1 MRTTRS
7 RKSHHSGKENG
18 TASLPSTSSASS
30 IKGKEKAVPK
40 RSARNVGAKKEKEE
54 LLFCSCR
61 AVDDGTP
68 MVQCGKCDEWYHFRC
83 VNLSEDDASEI
94 MVYVCSS
101 CQEKTGWR
109 TVMVWDGTDAFEP
122 IEGAEPPPTT
132 TRKPKTQPTK
142 GTEKTT
148 QVEEPET
155 KWKKHQRQ
163 SSPAEMSQSSDEE
176 SGDEYVD
183 DEGIAAAGIKR
194 KRRNTLGTNSRRV
207 IAMSSDSDDDSDVSG
222 RDGKVRRRGPGAAAT
237 AKVKTSLSPPP
248 SGVKRKQSLSAAGAG
263 TGKRKRAE
271 SSSTTMSAVEDA
283 ARKYCLGKLSEM
295 FAGIFLR
302 YPYVQQK
309 SEGRE
314 DEGEGEVPGEFV
326 QRKAEELSDEEK
338 TQAKERAA
346 AYAAEVEHAVF
357 ETYAEP
363 DKYGKLGAGT
373 KYKERFRT
381 LTFNLQQS
389 DRVLLHQRIASA
401 QVVPA
406 TLATMSSTELASQEQ
421 QQSIKQAE
429 QEALAHSILIKST
442 VPRAKITHKGLQD
455 IEDVNEDSAVA
466 KQRRERELEMAEEER
481 ERERL
486 ARLRTV
492 QPSGQSNPPS
502 ASAPP
507 DSPAVPSAPWST
519 ATPVLAQG
527 QGQGTELTSAHT
539 GSGVS
544 AVDSELNLGDFIHM
558 DDEPPET
565 SPLTI
570 APPATTTTAATPATV
585 VPSTA
590 PISEPL
596 SATTLTPITGISPF
610 APSKP
615 DMPPR
620 ASFDLNALWSA
631 PASAPASVPSP
642 KEQDGENKDKDKEEV
657 EVDEEG
663 EAMEMDLGTP
673 PDESASAPAPASV
686 AMAPVEPERDAEH
699 EGESGD
705 DLDFAMFLG
714 QEEEEKDNKGKDAMR
729 GRPETSAP
737 DPQAIFDGLPR
748 VWNGV
753 ISMPI
758 DSTVPQE
765 LRVDARQIG
774 GRGLASDSPL
784 WRTLFPIDHLR
795 IDGRVAVGSSA
806 QYLLASRLNS
816 AKELIAVAWTPVS
829 DTDMTVLQTLK
840 TFLINKDRHGLI
852 FPWGSRGREWG
863 RELYVVPLP
872 SSHPLPEFI
881 ELLDDMRLPRTRSA
895 DCLVGIWV
903 LNRGRLV
910 APPAPAPQ
918 PLAPAGIAP
927 SAPALPPALASALA
941 SIMPA
946 GAVFPPNVTAPTQA
960 AFPLMGG
967 APPPSMSAADLAAQV
982 AALSPEQIQAMLV
995 TLQQQPPQP
1004 PQHPPPH
1011 PPPPLH
1017 IAPPPPP
1024 PLQPHW
1030 PGMPEPPPPQP
1041 PAVPYG
1047 GYEYDYDYDERE
1059 RDRGRDRERGGAA
1072 RRGGYFPRDDV
1083 PRARGRGGVRRGGP
1097 GASGGA
1103 NGGAGAGGWEDGRG
1117 AGWEQ
1122 HRRTSDGGWGG
1133 RGRGAA
1139 PGPGSPVRR
1148 DAPAYWR

>member
-61 AVDDGTP
+61 GVDDGTP
-68 MVQCGKCDEWYHFRC
+68 MVQCGNCDDWYHFRC
-83 VNLSEDDASEI
+83 VNLNEDDASEI
-94 MVYVCSS
+94 NSTDPGLIV
-101 CQEKTGWR
+101 
-109 TVMVWDGTDAFEP
+109 VWDGTDAFEP
-122 IEGAEPPPTT
+122 TEGTVEPPPTTT

-148 QVEEPET
+148 QVEESEA

-163 SSPAEMSQSSDEE
+163 SSPVEMSQSSDEE

-183 DEGIAAAGIKR
+183 DEGIAAAGKR
-194 KRRNTLGTNSRRV
+194 KRRHTL
-207 IAMSSDSDDDSDVSG
+207 IAMSSDSDDDSDDGDVNK
-222 RDGKVRRRGPGAAAT
+222 RDGKLRRRGPGVAAT
-237 AKVKTSLSPPP
+237 AKVKTSVSPPP
-248 SGVKRKQSLSAAGAG
+248 AGVKRKQSLNAPGAG
-263 TGKRKRAE
+263 TVKRKRAE

-302 YPYVQQK
+302 YPSVRQK
-309 SEGRE
+309 SEVRE
-314 DEGEGEVPGEFV
+314 GAGEGEDEVPMETELV
-326 QRKAEELSDEEK
+326 ERKTGELSDEEK
-338 TQAKERAA
+338 AQAKKRAA

-389 DRVLLHQRIASA
+389 DRVLLHQRIASG
-401 QVVPA
+401 QVAPA

-455 IEDVNEDSAVA
+455 IEDVNEDSAIA
-466 KQRRERELEMAEEER
+466 KQRRERELEIAEEER
-481 ERERL
+481 ERERT
-486 ARLRTV
+486 R
-492 QPSGQSNPPS
+492 
-502 ASAPP
+502 ASARR
-507 DSPAVPSAPWST
+507 
-519 ATPVLAQG
+519 QG
-527 QGQGTELTSAHT
+527 QGAELTPAHT

-558 DDEPPET
+558 DDEPPEA

-570 APPATTTTAATPATV
+570 TTPATTTLSSSNCNTA
-585 VPSTA
+585 
-590 PISEPL
+590 
-596 SATTLTPITGISPF
+596 TLTPITGISPF

-631 PASAPASVPSP
+631 PAPAPFAPIPSP
-642 KEQDGENKDKDKEEV
+642 KEQDGEEKEKEKEKEEV
-657 EVDEEG
+657 EGEGEG

-673 PDESASAPAPASV
+673 PDESASASASV
-686 AMAPVEPERDAEH
+686 AVASVEPEREVEH

-714 QEEEEKDNKGKDAMR
+714 QEEEEKGKDATR
-729 GRPETSAP
+729 GRPEASAP
-737 DPQAIFDGLPR
+737 DPQAVFDGLPR

-758 DSTVPQE
+758 DSAVPQE

-806 QYLLASRLNS
+806 NYLLASRLNS
-816 AKELIAVAWTPVS
+816 AKELIAVAWTPMS
-829 DTDMTVLQTLK
+829 DADMAVLQTLK

-872 SSHPLPEFI
+872 SSHPLPDYI

-903 LNRGRLV
+903 LNRGRLA
-910 APPAPAPQ
+910 APPPPPQ
-918 PLAPAGIAP
+918 PLAPAGITP

-946 GAVFPPNVTAPTQA
+946 GAIFPPNVTAPTQA
-960 AFPLMGG
+960 AVAAALSHLPPAIPTTNAHPLGSLHPPAPQFPLMGG

-995 TLQQQPPQP
+995 TLQQQPPSQ

-1011 PPPPLH
+1011 PPPPLRV
-1017 IAPPPPP
+1017 APPPPP
-1024 PLQPHW
+1024 SQPHW
-1030 PGMPEPPPPQP
+1030 PGMPEPPPP

-1047 GYEYDYDYDERE
+1047 GYEYDYEYDERE

-1072 RRGGYFPRDDV
+1072 RRGYYPRDDV
-1083 PRARGRGGVRRGGP
+1083 ARARGRGGVRRGAP
-1097 GASGGA
+1097 GASSG
-1103 NGGAGAGGWEDGRG
+1103 GGAGPGPGGWEDGRG
-1117 AGWEQ
+1117 AGWE
-1122 HRRTSDGGWGG
+1122 HRRSSDGGWGG
-1133 RGRGAA
+1133 RGRGSG
-1139 PGPGSPVRR
+1139 PGTGSPVRR

>member
-40 RSARNVGAKKEKEE
+40 RAARNVGAKKEKEE

-61 AVDDGTP
+61 GVDDGTP
-68 MVQCGKCDEWYHFRC
+68 MVQCGNCDDWYHFRC

-122 IEGAEPPPTT
+122 TEGTVEPPPTTT

-148 QVEEPET
+148 QVEESEA

-163 SSPAEMSQSSDEE
+163 SSPVEMSQSSDEE

-183 DEGIAAAGIKR
+183 DEGIAAAGKR
-194 KRRNTLGTNSRRV
+194 KRRHTL
-207 IAMSSDSDDDSDVSG
+207 IAMSSDSDDDSDDG
-222 RDGKVRRRGPGAAAT
+222 DKRDGKVKASA
-237 AKVKTSLSPPP
+237 SPPP
-248 SGVKRKQSLSAAGAG
+248 SGVKRKQSLNAPGAG
-263 TGKRKRAE
+263 TVKRKRAE

-302 YPYVQQK
+302 YPYVRQK
-309 SEGRE
+309 SEVR
-314 DEGEGEVPGEFV
+314 EGEGEVPKEMDLVEQKTG
-326 QRKAEELSDEEK
+326 ELSDEEK

-346 AYAAEVEHAVF
+346 AYAAEVEHAVY
-357 ETYAEP
+357 ETYGEP

-389 DRVLLHQRIASA
+389 DRALLHQRIASA
-401 QVVPA
+401 QVAPA

-466 KQRRERELEMAEEER
+466 KQRRERELEIAEEER

-486 ARLRTV
+486 ARLRAV
-492 QPSGQSNPPS
+492 QPSGHSNPPS

-507 DSPAVPSAPWST
+507 DSPAVPSAPWNT
-519 ATPVLAQG
+519 ATPAPTQG

-558 DDEPPET
+558 DDEPPEA

-570 APPATTTTAATPATV
+570 TTPATTSAAATATV
-585 VPSTA
+585 VPPGCSY
-590 PISEPL
+590 E
-596 SATTLTPITGISPF
+596 
-610 APSKP
+610 
-615 DMPPR
+615 R
-620 ASFDLNALWSA
+620 AVVSNDADAYHGYLA
-631 PASAPASVPSP
+631 
-642 KEQDGENKDKDKEEV
+642 
-657 EVDEEG
+657 G

-673 PDESASAPAPASV
+673 PDESASASASV
-686 AMAPVEPERDAEH
+686 AVASVEPEREVEH

-714 QEEEEKDNKGKDAMR
+714 QEEEEKGKDAMR
-729 GRPETSAP
+729 GRPEASAP
-737 DPQAIFDGLPR
+737 DPQAVFDGLPR

-758 DSTVPQE
+758 DSAVPQE

-795 IDGRVAVGSSA
+795 IDGRVAVASSA

-816 AKELIAVAWTPVS
+816 AKELIAVAWTPMS
-829 DTDMTVLQTLK
+829 DADMAVLQTLK

-872 SSHPLPEFI
+872 SSHPLPDYI

-903 LNRGRLV
+903 LNRGRLT
-910 APPAPAPQ
+910 APPPPPQ
-918 PLAPAGIAP
+918 PLAPASITP

-946 GAVFPPNVTAPTQA
+946 GATFPPNVTAPTQA
-960 AFPLMGG
+960 AVAAALSHLPPAIPTTNALPLGSLHPPAPQFPLDGWRST
-967 APPPSMSAADLAAQV
+967 AIDV

-995 TLQQQPPQP
+995 TLQQQPPPQ
-1004 PQHPPPH
+1004 PQHPPSHPPH
-1011 PPPPLH
+1011 PLRS
-1017 IAPPPPP
+1017 APPPP

-1030 PGMPEPPPPQP
+1030 PGMPEPPPPM
-1041 PAVPYG
+1041 PYG
-1047 GYEYDYDYDERE
+1047 GYEYDYEHDERE

-1072 RRGGYFPRDDV
+1072 RRGYYPRDDAA
-1083 PRARGRGGVRRGGP
+1083 RARGRGGVRRGAP
-1097 GASGGA
+1097 GASSG
-1103 NGGAGAGGWEDGRG
+1103 GGAGPGPGGWEDGRG

-1122 HRRTSDGGWGG
+1122 HRRSSDGGWGG
-1133 RGRGAA
+1133 RGRGSG
-1139 PGPGSPVRR
+1139 PGTGSPVRR

>member
-61 AVDDGTP
+61 GIDDGTP
-68 MVQCGKCDEWYHFRC
+68 MVQCGNCDDWYHFRC
-83 VNLSEDDASEI
+83 VNLNEDDASEI

-109 TVMVWDGTDAFEP
+109 TVT
-122 IEGAEPPPTT
+122 TT

-148 QVEEPET
+148 QVEESEA

-163 SSPAEMSQSSDEE
+163 SSPVEMSQSSDEE

-183 DEGIAAAGIKR
+183 DEGIAAAGKR
-194 KRRNTLGTNSRRV
+194 KRRLTL
-207 IAMSSDSDDDSDVSG
+207 IAMSSDSDDDSDDG
-222 RDGKVRRRGPGAAAT
+222 DKRDGKVRRRGPGAAAT
-237 AKVKTSLSPPP
+237 AKIKTSVSPPP
-248 SGVKRKQSLSAAGAG
+248 SGVKRKQSLNAPGAG
-263 TGKRKRAE
+263 LVKRKRAE

-309 SEGRE
+309 SEVQ
-314 DEGEGEVPGEFV
+314 EGESEGEVPKEMELVERQTG
-326 QRKAEELSDEEK
+326 ELSDEEK

-401 QVVPA
+401 QVAPA

-466 KQRRERELEMAEEER
+466 KQRRERELEIAEEER

-486 ARLRTV
+486 ARLRAV
-492 QPSGQSNPPS
+492 QPSGHSNPPS

-507 DSPAVPSAPWST
+507 DSPAVPSAPWNT
-519 ATPVLAQG
+519 ATPALTQG

-558 DDEPPET
+558 DDEPPEA

-570 APPATTTTAATPATV
+570 TTPAPTTAAATATV
-585 VPSTA
+585 VPSAA
-590 PISEPL
+590 PMSEPL
-596 SATTLTPITGISPF
+596 SAATLTPITGISPF

-631 PASAPASVPSP
+631 PAPAPSAS
-642 KEQDGENKDKDKEEV
+642 
-657 EVDEEG
+657 
-663 EAMEMDLGTP
+663 T
-673 PDESASAPAPASV
+673 SASASV
-686 AMAPVEPERDAEH
+686 AVASVEPEREVEH

-714 QEEEEKDNKGKDAMR
+714 QEEEEKGKDAMR
-729 GRPETSAP
+729 GRPEASAP
-737 DPQAIFDGLPR
+737 DPQAVFDGLPR

-758 DSTVPQE
+758 DSAVPQE

-795 IDGRVAVGSSA
+795 IDGRVAVASSA

-829 DTDMTVLQTLK
+829 DADMAVLQTLK

-872 SSHPLPEFI
+872 SSHPLPDYI

-903 LNRGRLV
+903 LNRGRLA
-910 APPAPAPQ
+910 APPPPPQ
-918 PLAPAGIAP
+918 PLAPAITP
-927 SAPALPPALASALA
+927 SAPTLPPALASALA

-946 GAVFPPNVTAPTQA
+946 G

-995 TLQQQPPQP
+995 TLQQQPPPQ
-1004 PQHPPPH
+1004 PQHPPSH
-1011 PPPPLH
+1011 PPPPLR
-1017 IAPPPPP
+1017 AAPPPP

-1030 PGMPEPPPPQP
+1030 PGMPEPPPPM
-1041 PAVPYG
+1041 PYG
-1047 GYEYDYDYDERE
+1047 GYEYDYEYDERE
-1059 RDRGRDRERGGAA
+1059 RDRGRDRERGGATA
-1072 RRGGYFPRDDV
+1072 TRRGYYPRDDV
-1083 PRARGRGGVRRGGP
+1083 SRARGRGGVRRGAP
-1097 GASGGA
+1097 GASSGG
-1103 NGGAGAGGWEDGRG
+1103 GGAGPGPGPGPGGWEDGRG
-1117 AGWEQ
+1117 AGWE
-1122 HRRTSDGGWGG
+1122 HRRSSDGGWGG
-1133 RGRGAA
+1133 RGRGSG
-1139 PGPGSPVRR
+1139 PGTGSPVRR
-1148 DAPAYWR
+1148 DAPGYWR

>member
-1 MRTTRS
+1 M
-7 RKSHHSGKENG
+7 
-18 TASLPSTSSASS
+18 
-30 IKGKEKAVPK
+30 IV
-40 RSARNVGAKKEKEE
+40 
-54 LLFCSCR
+54 
-61 AVDDGTP
+61 
-68 MVQCGKCDEWYHFRC
+68 
-83 VNLSEDDASEI
+83 
-94 MVYVCSS
+94 
-101 CQEKTGWR
+101 
-109 TVMVWDGTDAFEP
+109 VWDGTDAFEP
-122 IEGAEPPPTT
+122 TEGTVEPPPATT

-148 QVEEPET
+148 QVEESEA

-163 SSPAEMSQSSDEE
+163 SSPVEMSQSSDEE

-183 DEGIAAAGIKR
+183 DEGIAAAGKR
-194 KRRNTLGTNSRRV
+194 KRRHTL
-207 IAMSSDSDDDSDVSG
+207 IAMSSDSDDDEDDG
-222 RDGKVRRRGPGAAAT
+222 DGKVRRRGPGAAAT
-237 AKVKTSLSPPP
+237 AKAVSPPP
-248 SGVKRKQSLSAAGAG
+248 SGVKRKQSLNAPGAG
-263 TGKRKRAE
+263 TVKRKRAE

-302 YPYVQQK
+302 YPHVQQK
-309 SEGRE
+309 SEVRE
-314 DEGEGEVPGEFV
+314 GEGEGEVPKEMELVEHKTG
-326 QRKAEELSDEEK
+326 ELSDEEK

-401 QVVPA
+401 QVAPA

-466 KQRRERELEMAEEER
+466 KQRRERELEIAEEER
-481 ERERL
+481 ERERV
-486 ARLRTV
+486 ARLRAV
-492 QPSGQSNPPS
+492 QPSGHSNPPS

-507 DSPAVPSAPWST
+507 DSPAVPSAPWNT
-519 ATPVLAQG
+519 ATPALTQG

-558 DDEPPET
+558 DDEPPEA

-570 APPATTTTAATPATV
+570 TTPATTSAAATATV
-585 VPSTA
+585 VPSAA
-590 PISEPL
+590 PMSEPL
-596 SATTLTPITGISPF
+596 SAATLTPITGISPF

-631 PASAPASVPSP
+631 PAPPPATPSP
-642 KEQDGENKDKDKEEV
+642 KEQDGEKEKEKEEV
-657 EVDEEG
+657 EGDGEG
-663 EAMEMDLGTP
+663 EATEMDLGTP
-673 PDESASAPAPASV
+673 PDESASTSASASV
-686 AMAPVEPERDAEH
+686 AVTPVEPEREVEH

-714 QEEEEKDNKGKDAMR
+714 QEEEEKGKDAMR
-729 GRPETSAP
+729 GRPEASAP
-737 DPQAIFDGLPR
+737 DPQAVFDGLPR

-758 DSTVPQE
+758 DSAVPQE

-774 GRGLASDSPL
+774 GRGLSSDSPL

-816 AKELIAVAWTPVS
+816 AKELLAVAWTPVS
-829 DTDMTVLQTLK
+829 DADMAVLQTLK

-872 SSHPLPEFI
+872 SSHPLPDYI

-903 LNRGRLV
+903 LNRGRLA
-910 APPAPAPQ
+910 APPPPPQ
-918 PLAPAGIAP
+918 PLAPAVITP

-946 GAVFPPNVTAPTQA
+946 GAIFPPNVTAPTQA
-960 AFPLMGG
+960 AVAAALSHLPPAIPTTNALPLGSLHPPAPQFPLMGG

-995 TLQQQPPQP
+995 TLQQQPPPQ
-1004 PQHPPPH
+1004 PQHPPSH
-1011 PPPPLH
+1011 PPPTLR
-1017 IAPPPPP
+1017 AAPPPP

-1030 PGMPEPPPPQP
+1030 PGMPEPPPPP
-1041 PAVPYG
+1041 MPYG
-1047 GYEYDYDYDERE
+1047 GYEYDYEYDERE

-1072 RRGGYFPRDDV
+1072 RRGYYPRDDV
-1083 PRARGRGGVRRGGP
+1083 ARARGRGGVRRGAP
-1097 GASGGA
+1097 GASGG
-1103 NGGAGAGGWEDGRG
+1103 GGAGPGPGPGGWEDGRG

-1122 HRRTSDGGWGG
+1122 HRRSSDGGWGG
-1133 RGRGAA
+1133 RGRGSG
-1139 PGPGSPVRR
+1139 PGTGSPVRR

>member
-1 MRTTRS
+1 
-7 RKSHHSGKENG
+7 
-18 TASLPSTSSASS
+18 
-30 IKGKEKAVPK
+30 
-40 RSARNVGAKKEKEE
+40 
-54 LLFCSCR
+54 
-61 AVDDGTP
+61 
-68 MVQCGKCDEWYHFRC
+68 
-83 VNLSEDDASEI
+83 
-94 MVYVCSS
+94 
-101 CQEKTGWR
+101 
-109 TVMVWDGTDAFEP
+109 
-122 IEGAEPPPTT
+122 
-132 TRKPKTQPTK
+132 
-142 GTEKTT
+142 
-148 QVEEPET
+148 
-155 KWKKHQRQ
+155 
-163 SSPAEMSQSSDEE
+163 
-176 SGDEYVD
+176 
-183 DEGIAAAGIKR
+183 
-194 KRRNTLGTNSRRV
+194 
-207 IAMSSDSDDDSDVSG
+207 
-222 RDGKVRRRGPGAAAT
+222 
-237 AKVKTSLSPPP
+237 
-248 SGVKRKQSLSAAGAG
+248 
-263 TGKRKRAE
+263 
-271 SSSTTMSAVEDA
+271 MSAVEDA

-309 SEGRE
+309 SEVR
-314 DEGEGEVPGEFV
+314 EGEGEVPKEME
-326 QRKAEELSDEEK
+326 RASDEEK

-389 DRVLLHQRIASA
+389 DRVFLHQRIAST
-401 QVVPA
+401 QVAPA

-466 KQRRERELEMAEEER
+466 KQRRERELEIAEEER

-486 ARLRTV
+486 ARLRAV
-492 QPSGQSNPPS
+492 QPSGHSNPPS

-507 DSPAVPSAPWST
+507 DSPAVPSAPWNT
-519 ATPVLAQG
+519 ATPALTQG

-558 DDEPPET
+558 DDEPPEA

-570 APPATTTTAATPATV
+570 TTPATTSAAATATV
-585 VPSTA
+585 VPSVA
-590 PISEPL
+590 PMSEPL
-596 SATTLTPITGISPF
+596 SAATLTPITGISPF

-631 PASAPASVPSP
+631 PAPPPETPSP
-642 KEQDGENKDKDKEEV
+642 KEQDGEKEKEKEEV
-657 EVDEEG
+657 EGGEG
-663 EAMEMDLGTP
+663 EAMEMDLDTP
-673 PDESASAPAPASV
+673 PDESA
-686 AMAPVEPERDAEH
+686 
-699 EGESGD
+699 GD

-714 QEEEEKDNKGKDAMR
+714 QEEEEKGKDATR
-729 GRPETSAP
+729 GRPEASAP
-737 DPQAIFDGLPR
+737 DPQAVFDGLPR

-758 DSTVPQE
+758 DSAVPQE

-816 AKELIAVAWTPVS
+816 AKELIAVAWTPTS
-829 DTDMTVLQTLK
+829 DADMAVLQTLK

-872 SSHPLPEFI
+872 SSHPLPDYI

-903 LNRGRLV
+903 LNRGRLA
-910 APPAPAPQ
+910 APPPPPQ
-918 PLAPAGIAP
+918 PLAPAITP

-941 SIMPA
+941 SIMPS
-946 GAVFPPNVTAPTQA
+946 GAIFPPNVTAPTQA
-960 AFPLMGG
+960 AVAAALSHLPPAIPTTNALPLGSLHPPAPQFPLMGG

-995 TLQQQPPQP
+995 TLQQQPPPQQ
-1004 PQHPPPH
+1004 PQHPPSH

-1017 IAPPPPP
+1017 AALPPP

-1030 PGMPEPPPPQP
+1030 PGMPEPPPPM
-1041 PAVPYG
+1041 PYG
-1047 GYEYDYDYDERE
+1047 GYEYDYEYDERE

-1072 RRGGYFPRDDV
+1072 RRGYYPRDDV
-1083 PRARGRGGVRRGGP
+1083 ARARGRGGVRR
-1097 GASGGA
+1097 
-1103 NGGAGAGGWEDGRG
+1103 DGRG
-1117 AGWEQ
+1117 PGWE
-1122 HRRTSDGGWGG
+1122 HRRSSDGGWGG
-1133 RGRGAA
+1133 RGRGSG
-1139 PGPGSPVRR
+1139 PGTGSPVRR

>member
-40 RSARNVGAKKEKEE
+40 RSARNVGVKKEKEE

-61 AVDDGTP
+61 GVDDGTP
-68 MVQCGKCDEWYHFRC
+68 MVQCGNCDDWYHFRC

-122 IEGAEPPPTT
+122 TEGTVEPPSATT
-132 TRKPKTQPTK
+132 TGKPKTQPTK

-148 QVEEPET
+148 QAEESEA

-163 SSPAEMSQSSDEE
+163 SSPVEMSQSSDEE

-183 DEGIAAAGIKR
+183 DEGIAAAGKR
-194 KRRNTLGTNSRRV
+194 KRRLTL
-207 IAMSSDSDDDSDVSG
+207 IAMSSDSDDDSDDG
-222 RDGKVRRRGPGAAAT
+222 DKRDGKLRRRGPGAAAT
-237 AKVKTSLSPPP
+237 AKVRTSVSPPP
-248 SGVKRKQSLSAAGAG
+248 SGVKRKQSLNAPGAG
-263 TGKRKRAE
+263 IVKRKRAE

-309 SEGRE
+309 SEVR
-314 DEGEGEVPGEFV
+314 EGEGEVPKEMELVEHKTGE
-326 QRKAEELSDEEK
+326 QSDEEK

-389 DRVLLHQRIASA
+389 DRVFLHQRIASV
-401 QVVPA
+401 QVAPA

-466 KQRRERELEMAEEER
+466 KQRRERELEIAEEER

-486 ARLRTV
+486 ARLRAV
-492 QPSGQSNPPS
+492 QPSGHSNPPS

-507 DSPAVPSAPWST
+507 DSPAVPSAPWNT
-519 ATPVLAQG
+519 ATPALAQG

-558 DDEPPET
+558 DDEPPEA

-570 APPATTTTAATPATV
+570 TTPATTSAAATATV
-585 VPSTA
+585 VPSVA
-590 PISEPL
+590 PMSEPL
-596 SATTLTPITGISPF
+596 SAATLTPITGISPF

-631 PASAPASVPSP
+631 PAPPPETPSP
-642 KEQDGENKDKDKEEV
+642 KEQDGEKEKEKEEV
-657 EVDEEG
+657 EGDGEG
-663 EAMEMDLGTP
+663 EAMEMDLDTP
-673 PDESASAPAPASV
+673 PDESASTSASASV
-686 AMAPVEPERDAEH
+686 AVTSVEPEREVEH

-714 QEEEEKDNKGKDAMR
+714 QEEEEKGKDAMR
-729 GRPETSAP
+729 GRPEASAP
-737 DPQAIFDGLPR
+737 DPQAVFDGLPR

-758 DSTVPQE
+758 DSAVPQE

-816 AKELIAVAWTPVS
+816 AKELIAVAWTPTS
-829 DTDMTVLQTLK
+829 DADMGVLQTLK
-840 TFLINKDRHGLI
+840 TFLINKE
-852 FPWGSRGREWG
+852 GREWG

-872 SSHPLPEFI
+872 SSHPLPDYI

-903 LNRGRLV
+903 LNRGRLA
-910 APPAPAPQ
+910 APPPPPQ
-918 PLAPAGIAP
+918 PLAPAITP
-927 SAPALPPALASALA
+927 SASALPPALASALA

-946 GAVFPPNVTAPTQA
+946 GAIFPPNVTAPTQA
-960 AFPLMGG
+960 AVAAALSHLPPAIPTANALPLGSLHPPAPQFPLMGG

-995 TLQQQPPQP
+995 TLQQQPPPQQ
-1004 PQHPPPH
+1004 PQHPPSH

-1017 IAPPPPP
+1017 AAPPTTA
-1024 PLQPHW
+1024 
-1030 PGMPEPPPPQP
+1030 
-1041 PAVPYG
+1041 PAAALA
-1047 GYEYDYDYDERE
+1047 RHA
-1059 RDRGRDRERGGAA
+1059 GAA
-1072 RRGGYFPRDDV
+1072 AAANAIRGIRV
-1083 PRARGRGGVRRGGP
+1083 
-1097 GASGGA
+1097 
-1103 NGGAGAGGWEDGRG
+1103 
-1117 AGWEQ
+1117 
-1122 HRRTSDGGWGG
+1122 
-1133 RGRGAA
+1133 
-1139 PGPGSPVRR
+1139 
-1148 DAPAYWR
+1148 

>member
-61 AVDDGTP
+61 GVDDGTP
-68 MVQCGKCDEWYHFRC
+68 MVQCGNCDDWYHFRC

-94 MVYVCSS
+94 MV
-101 CQEKTGWR
+101 
-109 TVMVWDGTDAFEP
+109 WDGTDAFEP
-122 IEGAEPPPTT
+122 TEGTVEPPPTT
-132 TRKPKTQPTK
+132 TTRKTKTQPTK

-148 QVEEPET
+148 QVEESEA

-163 SSPAEMSQSSDEE
+163 SSPVEMSQSSDEE

-183 DEGIAAAGIKR
+183 DEGIAAAGKR
-194 KRRNTLGTNSRRV
+194 KRRHTL
-207 IAMSSDSDDDSDVSG
+207 IAMSSDSDDDSDDG
-222 RDGKVRRRGPGAAAT
+222 DKRDGKVRRRGPGTAAT
-237 AKVKTSLSPPP
+237 AKVKTSVSPPP
-248 SGVKRKQSLSAAGAG
+248 SGVKRKQSLNAPGAG
-263 TGKRKRAE
+263 TVKRKRAE

-302 YPYVQQK
+302 YPYVRQQ
-309 SEGRE
+309 SEVRE
-314 DEGEGEVPGEFV
+314 GEGEGEVPKEMELVEKTG
-326 QRKAEELSDEEK
+326 ELSDEEK

-401 QVVPA
+401 QVAPA

-466 KQRRERELEMAEEER
+466 KQRRERELEIAEEER

-486 ARLRTV
+486 ARLRAV
-492 QPSGQSNPPS
+492 QPSGHSNPPS

-507 DSPAVPSAPWST
+507 DSPAVPSAPWNT
-519 ATPVLAQG
+519 ATPALTQG

-558 DDEPPET
+558 DDEPPEA
-565 SPLTI
+565 SLLTI
-570 APPATTTTAATPATV
+570 TTPATTSAAATATV
-585 VPSTA
+585 VPSA
-590 PISEPL
+590 PPMSEPL
-596 SATTLTPITGISPF
+596 SAATLTPITGISPF

-631 PASAPASVPSP
+631 PAPPPATPSP
-642 KEQDGENKDKDKEEV
+642 KEQDGEKENENEKEEV
-657 EVDEEG
+657 EGEGEG

-673 PDESASAPAPASV
+673 PDADSV
-686 AMAPVEPERDAEH
+686 DI
-699 EGESGD
+699 GICG
-705 DLDFAMFLG
+705 G
-714 QEEEEKDNKGKDAMR
+714 GEEEEKGKDAMR
-729 GRPETSAP
+729 GRPEASAP
-737 DPQAIFDGLPR
+737 DPQAVFDGLPR

-758 DSTVPQE
+758 DSAVPQE

-795 IDGRVAVGSSA
+795 IDGRVAVASSA

-829 DTDMTVLQTLK
+829 DADMAVLQTLK
-840 TFLINKDRHGLI
+840 TFLINKE
-852 FPWGSRGREWG
+852 GREWG

-872 SSHPLPEFI
+872 SSHPLPDYI

-895 DCLVGIWV
+895 DCLVGIWP
-903 LNRGRLV
+903 RH
-910 APPAPAPQ
+910 A
-918 PLAPAGIAP
+918 ITP

-941 SIMPA
+941 SIMPCRRHLPTKPIPTTNA
-946 GAVFPPNVTAPTQA
+946 LPLGSLHPPAPQ
-960 AFPLMGG
+960 FPLMGG

-995 TLQQQPPQP
+995 TLQQQPPPQ
-1004 PQHPPPH
+1004 PQHPPSH
-1011 PPPPLH
+1011 PPPPLRS
-1017 IAPPPPP
+1017 APPPP

-1030 PGMPEPPPPQP
+1030 PGMPEPPPPP
-1041 PAVPYG
+1041 PPMPYG
-1047 GYEYDYDYDERE
+1047 GYEYDYEHDEAGEGQRE
-1059 RDRGRDRERGGAA
+1059 
-1072 RRGGYFPRDDV
+1072 
-1083 PRARGRGGVRRGGP
+1083 GP
-1097 GASGGA
+1097 GAWRRRASWILPA
-1103 NGGAGAGGWEDGRG
+1103 RRRG
-1117 AGWEQ
+1117 A
-1122 HRRTSDGGWGG
+1122 R
-1133 RGRGAA
+1133 
-1139 PGPGSPVRR
+1139 
-1148 DAPAYWR
+1148 

>member
-61 AVDDGTP
+61 GVDDGTP
-68 MVQCGKCDEWYHFRC
+68 MVQCGNCDEWYHFRC

-122 IEGAEPPPTT
+122 IEGTVEPPPATT
-132 TRKPKTQPTK
+132 TRIPKTQPTK

-148 QVEEPET
+148 QVEESQA

-163 SSPAEMSQSSDEE
+163 SSPVEMSQSSDEE

-183 DEGIAAAGIKR
+183 DEGIAAAGKR
-194 KRRNTLGTNSRRV
+194 KRRHTL
-207 IAMSSDSDDDSDVSG
+207 IAMSSDSDDDSDDGGVSK
-222 RDGKVRRRGPGAAAT
+222 RDGRVRRRGPGAAAT
-237 AKVKTSLSPPP
+237 AKAKTSVSPPP
-248 SGVKRKQSLSAAGAG
+248 GGVKRKQSLNAPGAG
-263 TGKRKRAE
+263 TVKRKRAE

-302 YPYVQQK
+302 YPYVRQK
-309 SEGRE
+309 SEAR
-314 DEGEGEVPGEFV
+314 EGEGEGEEEAPKEV
-326 QRKAEELSDEEK
+326 ELIERKTGELSDEEK

-401 QVVPA
+401 QVAPA

-466 KQRRERELEMAEEER
+466 KQRRERELEIAEEER

-486 ARLRTV
+486 ARLRAV
-492 QPSGQSNPPS
+492 QPSGHSNPPS

-507 DSPAVPSAPWST
+507 DSPAVPSAPWNT
-519 ATPVLAQG
+519 ATPAPTQG

-570 APPATTTTAATPATV
+570 TTPATAAV
-585 VPSTA
+585 ATTETAVPSAA
-590 PISEPL
+590 PMSEPL
-596 SATTLTPITGISPF
+596 SAAALTPITGISPF
-610 APSKP
+610 APNKP

-631 PASAPASVPSP
+631 PAPAPPASIP
-642 KEQDGENKDKDKEEV
+642 
-657 EVDEEG
+657 G

-673 PDESASAPAPASV
+673 PDESAPASASV
-686 AMAPVEPERDAEH
+686 AVVSVEPEREVEH
-699 EGESGD
+699 EGESD

-714 QEEEEKDNKGKDAMR
+714 QEEEEKGKDAMR
-729 GRPETSAP
+729 GKPEASAP
-737 DPQAIFDGLPR
+737 DPQAVFDGLPR

-758 DSTVPQE
+758 DSAVPQE

-829 DTDMTVLQTLK
+829 DVDMAALQTLK

-872 SSHPLPEFI
+872 SSHPLPEYI
-881 ELLDDMRLPRTRSA
+881 ELLDDMRLPHTRSA
-895 DCLVGIWV
+895 DCLVGIW
-903 LNRGRLV
+903 
-910 APPAPAPQ
+910 
-918 PLAPAGIAP
+918 PLAPAGMTP
-927 SAPALPPALASALA
+927 STTALPPALASALA

-960 AFPLMGG
+960 AVAAALSHLPPAIPTANAPGLPLGSLHPPAPQFPPMGG

-982 AALSPEQIQAMLV
+982 AALSPEQIQAI
-995 TLQQQPPQP
+995 

-1017 IAPPPPP
+1017 AAPPPPP

-1030 PGMPEPPPPQP
+1030 PGMPDPPP
-1041 PAVPYG
+1041 VPYG
-1047 GYEYDYDYDERE
+1047 GYEYDYEYDERE
-1059 RDRGRDRERGGAA
+1059 RDRGRERERGGAA
-1072 RRGGYFPRDDV
+1072 RRGYYPRDDV
-1083 PRARGRGGVRRGGP
+1083 SRARGRGGVRRGAP
-1097 GASGGA
+1097 GASGG
-1103 NGGAGAGGWEDGRG
+1103 GGAGPGPGGWEDGRG
-1117 AGWEQ
+1117 AGWE
-1122 HRRTSDGGWGG
+1122 HRRSSDGGWGG
-1133 RGRGAA
+1133 RGRGS
-1139 PGPGSPVRR
+1139 GSGTGSPVRR